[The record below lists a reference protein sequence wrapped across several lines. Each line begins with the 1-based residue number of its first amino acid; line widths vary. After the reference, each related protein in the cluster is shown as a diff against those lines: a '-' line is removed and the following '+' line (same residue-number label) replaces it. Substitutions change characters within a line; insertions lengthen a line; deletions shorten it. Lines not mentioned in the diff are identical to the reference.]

1 MRSLFLFTIVSS
13 LLTFNSMAQIKME
26 SLDMEVPQLTTN
38 KVPSSGTGP
47 LLIVKIDSIEYKLDS
62 ISAKY
67 LDTEWIQS
75 VEVHKDK
82 ETNIERYG
90 PEGEHGVAIIRLKE
104 DHIKDFITAKEA
116 DTPIKIKSK

>member
-1 MRSLFLFTIVSS
+1 MRLLFLFTLFSS
-13 LLTFNSMAQIKME
+13 ILTFNSMAQIQME

-67 LDTEWIQS
+67 LDAEWIQS

-82 ETNIERYG
+82 KTTERYG
-90 PEGEHGVAIIRLKE
+90 PEGEHGVALIRLKK

-116 DTPIKIKSK
+116 DTPIKAP